1 MTWGE
6 VKVVEQRKKFCEAIL
21 NEKLSMSEACRQFEI
36 SRPTGYLWLK
46 RYQTEGVNGLENL
59 SSARLTQHNQT
70 PREIIKEILDLKHE
84 HSSWGPKKI
93 HGELKNNNP
102 LKIYPGTT
110 AIGNILS
117 RNGLTKKRK
126 VRRRVAEKTSPLTL
140 ANGSNDVWCM
150 DFKGWHLTK
159 DSHKFDPFTL
169 TDQYSRFLLRA
180 LKLELNT
187 TEHVWAVLDIAF
199 REYGLP
205 LIIRSDNGAPFA
217 STAPGRFSALSV
229 RLVKAGVMPEWIEPG
244 KPNQNGQ
251 HERMHLTMEK
261 EGFLPNSFLHDQILH
276 LKKFREYFNFRRPH
290 EALGQV
296 TPGSIYV
303 PSIRP
308 WNGRLQEM
316 EYSSEYQ
323 MGKVRSCGKM
333 AWKGSQVYV
342 SPVFHG
348 EILGIKEGAD
358 GFEVYFGPYLLG
370 RLINGTE
377 LEVKRRPG
385 RIKYKKL
392 IGI

>member
-1 MTWGE
+1 
-6 VKVVEQRKKFCEAIL
+6 
-21 NEKLSMSEACRQFEI
+21 
-36 SRPTGYLWLK
+36 
-46 RYQTEGVNGLENL
+46 
-59 SSARLTQHNQT
+59 
-70 PREIIKEILDLKHE
+70 
-84 HSSWGPKKI
+84 
-93 HGELKNNNP
+93 
-102 LKIYPGTT
+102 
-110 AIGNILS
+110 
-117 RNGLTKKRK
+117 
-126 VRRRVAEKTSPLTL
+126 
-140 ANGSNDVWCM
+140 
-150 DFKGWHLTK
+150 
-159 DSHKFDPFTL
+159 
-169 TDQYSRFLLRA
+169 

-308 WNGRLQEM
+308 WNGRLQAM

-348 EILGIKEGAD
+348 EILGIKEGTD